1 MLSTIIGSV
10 VSLFLI
16 LIVGVYASKKDIIT
30 PDINKALIDI
40 LMKLTLPLLILSSYM
55 SGFDVRV
62 KHNVYQAFY
71 YSLITHVLLFAISY
85 VLLIPIKD
93 NKRDVMNFSNIFT
106 NTGFIGFPLLSAIYG
121 SEGVIYGTAYN
132 MIFNFFIWSY
142 GVMLYKGNEKN
153 NSIKKE
159 MLNVLKNPIIISI
172 FIGLFIMIF
181 SIDIPRVLYS
191 SIKLVGD
198 ITGPLSMIVV
208 GVILSGV
215 KFKESMKDWKVYYGV
230 ISKLLIVPLFILI
243 FFYLIG
249 EFSLVTNSII
259 LQVAMPTATLASIFA
274 EKYNKELDFST
285 ILVVLTTLFSVLTIP
300 AFVALLQ
307 YIQSI

>member
-1 MLSTIIGSV
+1 
-10 VSLFLI
+10 
-16 LIVGVYASKKDIIT
+16 
-30 PDINKALIDI
+30 
-40 LMKLTLPLLILSSYM
+40 
-55 SGFDVRV
+55 
-62 KHNVYQAFY
+62 
-71 YSLITHVLLFAISY
+71 
-85 VLLIPIKD
+85 
-93 NKRDVMNFSNIFT
+93 
-106 NTGFIGFPLLSAIYG
+106 
-121 SEGVIYGTAYN
+121 
-132 MIFNFFIWSY
+132 
-142 GVMLYKGNEKN
+142 
-153 NSIKKE
+153 
-159 MLNVLKNPIIISI
+159 
-172 FIGLFIMIF
+172 MIF
-181 SIDIPRVLYS
+181 SIDIPQVLYS
-191 SIKLVGD
+191 SVKLVGD

-230 ISKLLIVPLFILI
+230 ISKLLIVPMFILI